1 MDISITVI
9 DYIIVGIIVVSSLI
23 SVIRGFLKE
32 AFSLAAWLLAGIVA
46 FMLSPRLSV
55 LVPDAIESP
64 TVRLGITSVTL
75 FIITLFA
82 GGMVNFL
89 IHKAAVKVGLSG
101 TDRML
106 GVVFGVVRGVVIVVI
121 LIMLAGLTPIPNES
135 WWQESVLIEY
145 FVSVAVWLQSVLPDD
160 LARYLSFS

>member
-106 GVVFGVVRGVVIVVI
+106 GVVFGVIRGMVIVVI

-135 WWQESVLIEY
+135 WWQESVLIEH
-145 FVSVAVWLQSVLPDD
+145 FVSVAGWLQSVLPDD